1 MYEAAVATLS
11 ALNANW
17 VEEVRSFRQPP
28 QPVQFLGC
36 ALCLLFKKP
45 QSYAFVL
52 QYMYTL
58 LYETFNHIFDVLYI
72 CTSTVRLILMRK
84 GQLMLSLTFYEDLV
98 FFDKDNVSDAVYEE
112 LQKKYIKRAEFRK
125 EKYVPVS
132 VAAASLVD
140 WVHAVF
146 NYATVYRVM
155 RPHIE
160 RVIAH
165 ERAIA
170 AEQETLGRFRLE
182 AERCRRALESL
193 LERQSQIM
201 HAARDAERQLA
212 QMKRKLGTL
221 ETLLE
226 ASAPHRSQWAKAK
239 ARVEAQST
247 NLLGVSLFGSALT
260 VYAAPLGGHL
270 RQLLFAAL
278 RRVLAQSGVLPA
290 SWFELVDASGEGDE
304 VRVYLFS

>member
-1 MYEAAVATLS
+1 
-11 ALNANW
+11 
-17 VEEVRSFRQPP
+17 
-28 QPVQFLGC
+28 
-36 ALCLLFKKP
+36 
-45 QSYAFVL
+45 
-52 QYMYTL
+52 
-58 LYETFNHIFDVLYI
+58 
-72 CTSTVRLILMRK
+72 
-84 GQLMLSLTFYEDLV
+84 MLSLTFYEDLV
-98 FFDKDNVSDAVYEE
+98 FFDKDNISEAVYQE
-112 LQKKYIKRAEFRK
+112 LKKKYMKRADFCR
-125 EKYVPVS
+125 EKYTPVS

-146 NYATVYRVM
+146 NYATVYRLM

-160 RVIAH
+160 RVMTQ

-201 HAARDAERQLA
+201 HAARDAERQLG
-212 QMKRKLGTL
+212 QMQRKLSAL

-247 NLLGVSLFGSALT
+247 NLLGVSLLGSVLV

-270 RQLLFAAL
+270 RHLLFCAL
-278 RRVLAQSGVLPA
+278 KPLLSESGVLPS
-290 SWFELVDASGEGDE
+290 SWFELVDNSGEGDE
-304 VRVYLFS
+304 VR